1 MLPGYFQ
8 LGEAQAVPTN
18 IVDMVRHGTAL
29 TQGVL
34 IFLLILSL
42 ISWTIMVLKWIEF
55 RSVERHGRAFMREIG
70 RAASLDEASSVARRT
85 KPNPFTRVFSRGVN
99 FFAEMRPGA
108 LRTSEAG
115 ALSAAQVEALKQVLD
130 SQAADERDRLGSYIP
145 SLATIGSASPLIGL
159 LGTVLGIINAF
170 TGIAVTGAGNL
181 AAVAPGVSEAL
192 TATAGALT
200 VAIPAVFGY
209 NIFAGRLNR
218 VEGELESFGTGIIAM
233 MVREGRI

>member
-1 MLPGYFQ
+1 MRLPGYFQ
-8 LGEAQAVPTN
+8 IAGDAVPTN
-18 IVDMVRHGTAL
+18 VWDMVVHGTVL
-29 TQGVL
+29 TQAVL
-34 IFLLILSL
+34 VLLLALSL
-42 ISWTIMVLKWIEF
+42 LSWAIMLLKWREF
-55 RSVERHGRAFMREIG
+55 RNVDREGRKFVREVE
-70 RAASLDEASSVARRT
+70 RAASLEEASSIARRT
-85 KPNPFTRVFSRGVN
+85 APNPFTRVYSRAIN
-99 FFAEMRPGA
+99 FFAEMRAGTRGGQVQ
-108 LRTSEAG
+108 LTS
-115 ALSAAQVEALKQVLD
+115 SQVEALRQVLD

-209 NIFAGRLNR
+209 NIFANRLNR
-218 VEGELESFGTGIIAM
+218 VEGSLESFGTEIIAM